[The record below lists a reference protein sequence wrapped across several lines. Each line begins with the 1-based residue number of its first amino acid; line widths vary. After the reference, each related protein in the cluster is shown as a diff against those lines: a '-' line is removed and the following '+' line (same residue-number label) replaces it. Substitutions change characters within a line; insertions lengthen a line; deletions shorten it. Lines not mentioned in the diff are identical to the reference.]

1 MNIERYRPDGRK
13 DITANVTPAA
23 ADVAYMSHLG
33 AVKVPFS
40 RYYRVTLVDPL
51 SGGRI
56 VRDTDSELFGRQTVA
71 PDFTADA
78 LSAGIHR
85 EDARTYY
92 RDKGFAVGFGFKG
105 E

>member
-23 ADVAYMSHLG
+23 ADAAYMSHLG

-56 VRDTDSELFGRQTVA
+56 VRDTDSELFGKS
-71 PDFTADA
+71 P
-78 LSAGIHR
+78 
-85 EDARTYY
+85 ARDHY